1 VDKTE
6 LLVSNR
12 VAYLSPGQEVSK
24 NVLKIVIANDDGI
37 DAPGLAALVRCARR
51 LGDVVIVA
59 PQHPQSGI
67 AHRVT
72 TRDPIRINELEANR
86 HSVDGTPA
94 DCARIALKV
103 IAPDAG
109 WLISGINPGAN
120 LGSDVYNSGTVAAAR
135 EAAILGYRAIAVSQ
149 YIAKDQK
156 VDWSVTGDHAGP
168 VLQML
173 MNRDLAKGH
182 FWNINLP
189 HPIRKNSKL
198 AYKFCELDTHP
209 HDYTYLRNG
218 DELTYKGSIHERPR
232 DPGKDVAVCFDE
244 GRIAITCLAVGT
256 GELH

>member
-1 VDKTE
+1 M
-6 LLVSNR
+6 
-12 VAYLSPGQEVSK
+12 K
-24 NVLKIVIANDDGI
+24 NSFKIVVTNDDGI
-37 DAPGLAALVRCARR
+37 AAPGLEALVRCVRR
-51 LGDVVIVA
+51 LGDTVIVA

-72 TRDPIRINELEANR
+72 TAEPIRINELAANR

-103 IAPDAG
+103 VAPDAD

-149 YIAKDQK
+149 YIAKDQT
-156 VDWSVTGDHAGP
+156 VEWSVTAYHAAP

-173 MNRDLAKGH
+173 VSRDLVPGH
-182 FWNINLP
+182 FWNVNLP
-189 HPIRKNSKL
+189 HPIRKNAKV
-198 AYKFCELDTHP
+198 AYEFCELDTHP
-209 HDYTYLRNG
+209 HNYGYQQNG
-218 DELTYKGSIHERPR
+218 NELTYKGSIHKRPR

-244 GRIAITCLAVGT
+244 GRIAITRLAVGMGT
-256 GELH
+256 AEL